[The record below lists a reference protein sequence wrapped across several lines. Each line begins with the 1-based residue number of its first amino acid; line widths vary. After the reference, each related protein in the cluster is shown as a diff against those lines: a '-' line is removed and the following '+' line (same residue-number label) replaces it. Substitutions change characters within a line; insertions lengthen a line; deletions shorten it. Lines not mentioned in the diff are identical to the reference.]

1 MKQKGSINRNFY
13 RQPRVRALVP
23 DLKLLLSVLFVS
35 CESHIGCWLPAGLAD
50 DSGLSDE
57 ALAGG
62 LAALEKE
69 KFIEIDQETGEI
81 FLNDF
86 FRNNTFKT
94 PQRVGQA
101 RSDFNVIES
110 EKLRKKVLEKIELS
124 PECGLKKSH
133 FENNQQLNFQG
144 EGEGKEE
151 GKGEER
157 ERTRA
162 RGSDHV
168 SFSKNQKQS
177 SAAAIKESVEQAD
190 VKQIHETGLT
200 IKTIEDQ
207 LLSEKLVEQYGFEK
221 VKEAAVQVLIEQGA
235 AWPSVAAKKL
245 SGFNPNER
253 GSKITKGKWAGFNDK
268 NYLEGIGDNYSF

>member
-168 SFSKNQKQS
+168 SFSKTKNQS
-177 SAAAIKESVEQAD
+177 AAAAIKESESEPPSNQT
-190 VKQIHETGLT
+190 ETGLT
-200 IKTIEDQ
+200 IKKIDDQ
-207 LLSEKLVEQYGFEK
+207 FLAEKLVEQYGVEK
-221 VKEAAVQVLIEQGA
+221 VKEVANQILMEQGA
-235 AWPSVAAKKL
+235 AWPSQVAKRL
-245 SGFNPNER
+245 SGFNPNNR
-253 GSKITKGKWAGFNDK
+253 GSKLTRGKWAGFNDK